1 MAAELLTLQL
11 KGRKKTLHYHA
22 NTQFIKKNL
31 LMLEVKL
38 IECESVYTWVN
49 SLEEHQEY
57 AALE

>member
-1 MAAELLTLQL
+1 
-11 KGRKKTLHYHA
+11 
-22 NTQFIKKNL
+22 
-31 LMLEVKL
+31 MLEVKL